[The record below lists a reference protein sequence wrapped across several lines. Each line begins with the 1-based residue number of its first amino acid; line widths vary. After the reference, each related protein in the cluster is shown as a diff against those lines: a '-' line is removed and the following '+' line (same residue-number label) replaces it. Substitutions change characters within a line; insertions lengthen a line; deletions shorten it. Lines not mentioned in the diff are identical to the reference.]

1 MDANKTY
8 DGALIS
14 EYGVKKYLHG
24 SKSQAFSNI
33 QIFQSNTV
41 ATKRWKECNFGCHGP
56 SYRTLKKEA
65 TWNSFLTSLD
75 KIDPLLSGVVDGI
88 HHKTIHQTKV
98 IASGIERTAEGLHL
112 LGSEKFAAVGG
123 ENTAAYD
130 FAKTTF
136 VKLVELELEDFE
148 NPFSQGIFVI
158 INEYIS
164 LLPEWVIQ
172 ESLSSGQIS
181 FGNLDEA
188 LALRALKSGFT
199 EAVSSDEA
207 RQALQ
212 FLRDKG
218 TRLIGKTIG
227 KKVAAALA
235 AIIAAHITKKILH
248 NSQDKKIIK
257 RKLAGIR
264 KEWKIANGGL
274 GTTLMVLLKSQGLL
288 GLSAKESRSLQADC
302 PKLWSIMRYKMHGTD
317 MIYFLFR
324 GFVQEYIDRLSLLE
338 KQPAEFAQVMRALIR
353 DKKTTQIYFP
363 GSHH

>member
-1 MDANKTY
+1 MLERAGLAAFANQKNDTY
-8 DGALIS
+8 IFIYRFPDIIVLFFDLIAR
-14 EYGVKKYLHG
+14 K
-24 SKSQAFSNI
+24 AAAI
-33 QIFQSNTV
+33 
-41 ATKRWKECNFGCHGP
+41 R
-56 SYRTLKKEA
+56 R
-65 TWNSFLTSLD
+65 
-75 KIDPLLSGVVDGI
+75 PLL
-88 HHKTIHQTKV
+88 
-98 IASGIERTAEGLHL
+98 
-112 LGSEKFAAVGG
+112 
-123 ENTAAYD
+123 
-130 FAKTTF
+130 
-136 VKLVELELEDFE
+136 
-148 NPFSQGIFVI
+148 P
-158 INEYIS
+158 
-164 LLPEWVIQ
+164 WV
-172 ESLSSGQIS
+172 SYL
-181 FGNLDEA
+181 F
-188 LALRALKSGFT
+188 
-199 EAVSSDEA
+199 SSDEA

-264 KEWKIANGGL
+264 KEWKKANGGL

-302 PKLWSIMRYKMHGTD
+302 PKLWSIMRYKMHGSD

-324 GFVQEYIDRLSLLE
+324 GFIQEYIDRLSLLE